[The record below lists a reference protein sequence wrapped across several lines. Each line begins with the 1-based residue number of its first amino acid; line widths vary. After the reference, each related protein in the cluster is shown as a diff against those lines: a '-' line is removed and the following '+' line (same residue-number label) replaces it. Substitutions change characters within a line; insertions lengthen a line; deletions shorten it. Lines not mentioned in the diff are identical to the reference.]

1 MKKRISEMVSEDC
14 RGRSAFRSCTL
25 SFSCDLCSSFISWTD
40 SGGEEAF
47 NTGLNVTYQEKDG
60 RPIVFLLAFVSENPT
75 LTFAKKALQY

>member
-1 MKKRISEMVSEDC
+1 MAEWCVQQKQ
-14 RGRSAFRSCTL
+14 GFRSCTVR
-25 SFSCDLCSSFISWTD
+25 FSCDLCSSFTSWAN

-60 RPIVFLLAFVSENPT
+60 RSIVFLLAYVSENPT